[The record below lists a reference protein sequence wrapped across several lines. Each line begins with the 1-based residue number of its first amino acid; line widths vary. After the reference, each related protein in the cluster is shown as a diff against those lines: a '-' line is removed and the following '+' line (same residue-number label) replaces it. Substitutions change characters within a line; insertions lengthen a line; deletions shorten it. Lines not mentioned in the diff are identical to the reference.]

1 MSFKKFLI
9 PVGAAVAA
17 LTPVGAQAVS
27 TPQQTADVTLG
38 HRTSPA
44 SGLQT
49 SDPVFQTIQ
58 YLIGSEVHSLLL
70 RQPAS
75 GILYAQHRSHGS
87 HGSHGSHRSHRS
99 GY

>member
-1 MSFKKFLI
+1 MSSKKFLI

-17 LTPVGAQAVS
+17 LTPVGVQAVS
-27 TPQQTADVTLG
+27 IPQQNADVALG

-58 YLIGSEVHSLLL
+58 YLIGPEAHLLLL

-75 GILYAQHRSHGS
+75 GILYAQHGSHSS